1 MKRNNLARFLFLLL
15 ILGWAVTEMT
25 PLRDQSLIDEF
36 SKAEAKDEAFDKVI
50 ATAKASHEEDDSNEF
65 GDLYKAVE
73 ASGLALTDYFPKMK
87 FGEQTP
93 NNRLVLQS
101 LQKRVAGQI
110 QLGLDLKGGS
120 SFLVAMDTSK
130 LDTSDADQISEII
143 VEQLGVNE
151 DQVKPEAKFV
161 EDLGADSLAIGKLV
175 MALEEAFE
183 TEISDEDAEK
193 LLSVGDVNKF
203 IKDTQSSKVASGA
216 LAHAVEV
223 LRRRVD
229 SIGVAEPDIRPV
241 GDNKIM
247 IQLPGLSEAD
257 QARAKDLVTEAA
269 FLQFALV
276 HKDSRTLIDN
286 GITPPGYEKY
296 ALTTKDDAGNSF
308 TSDVLVELENKYGL
322 KGEYIT
328 SASPSRNP
336 LTQEPMILFGFNS
349 DGGAAMFQLSSKN
362 IGERMAIILDGKLI
376 SAPTLQSAIQSNGQ
390 ITGDFTQE
398 EAATIANA
406 LLNPLKA
413 PLKIEEEMSVEPSLG
428 ADSVKSGRNAALYG
442 VIAVAVF
449 MLIYYWF
456 SGLVANF
463 ALVLNL
469 IILMGV
475 MCYLDAA
482 LTLPGIAGIV
492 LTIGMA
498 IDANVLIFE
507 RIREELKAGKGTQ
520 GAVETGYSKAFGT
533 IIDANLTTLIVSVI
547 LMTMG
552 TGPVKGFGVTLT
564 VGICA
569 SMFTALVITRLVFD
583 TFKNFGTGQGLRLMD
598 QPRFNFMGLAKYA
611 FAISWVL
618 VAIGIGTGISR
629 GSDAM
634 GVDFKGG
641 DQITLEF
648 TAKKTTEDLRDALG
662 RDSQIQYQAASG
674 GKTERLQ
681 ITVGFG
687 KGEQAYTTLT
697 EQFADAEFKK
707 VSQLRT
713 GPRISGEILQG
724 ATKSLLI
731 ALFAILV
738 YVTFRYEFSFALGA
752 ILAICHDVLMTLG
765 LFFMWGG
772 ELSAPVMAAVLTII
786 GFSIND
792 TIVIFDRIRE
802 DLKLNVKGSFTE
814 IMNGAISKTLSR
826 TIITSGTTLL
836 AAGSLFLFGGG
847 AIHSFAFVLLA
858 GVVTGTFS
866 SIFIAGSL
874 VLWKN
879 KGKKPSLADETVIT
893 QHSISTSEA

>member
-15 ILGWAVTEMT
+15 ILGWAGTEMT
-25 PLRDQSLIDEF
+25 PLWDKPGKLIEEF
-36 SKAEAKDEAFDKVI
+36 SKAKDKDEAFNKVV
-50 ATAKASHEEDDSNEF
+50 ADAKASHEEDDSNEF
-65 GDLYKAVE
+65 GNLYDAVE
-73 ASGLALTDYFPKMK
+73 RSGLALTNYFPKMK
-87 FGEQTP
+87 FGSQAP
-93 NNRLVLQS
+93 DNRLVLQA

-120 SFLVAMDTSK
+120 SFLVAMDTNK
-130 LDTSDADQISEII
+130 LE
-143 VEQLGVNE
+143 N
-151 DQVKPEAKFV
+151 
-161 EDLGADSLAIGKLV
+161 
-175 MALEEAFE
+175 
-183 TEISDEDAEK
+183 
-193 LLSVGDVNKF
+193 
-203 IKDTQSSKVASGA
+203 ASGA
-216 LAHAVEV
+216 LAQAVEV

-257 QARAKDLVTEAA
+257 QAEAKKLVTEAA
-269 FLQFALV
+269 FLEFALV
-276 HKDSRTLIDN
+276 HKDSRTLIAN
-286 GITPPGYEKY
+286 GITPDGYRKY
-296 ALTTKDDAGNSF
+296 ALSTKDDKGNSF
-308 TSDVLVELENKYGL
+308 ISDVLVEIGNKYGL
-322 KGEYIT
+322 NGESIT
-328 SASPSRNP
+328 SASSSRNP

-349 DGGAAMFQLSSKN
+349 DGGAAMYQLSSKN

-376 SAPTLQSAIQSNGQ
+376 SAPTLQEPINSNGQ

-413 PLKIEEEMSVEPSLG
+413 PLTIMEEMSVEPSLG
-428 ADSVKSGRNAALYG
+428 ADSVASGFSAAMYG
-442 VIAVAVF
+442 VIAVAFF
-449 MLIYYWF
+449 MIIYYWF
-456 SGLVANF
+456 SGMVANF

-469 IILMGV
+469 FILMGV

-507 RIREELKAGKGTQ
+507 RIREELKAGKGVQ

-569 SMFTALVITRLVFD
+569 SMFTALVVTRLVFD
-583 TFKNFGTGQGLRLMD
+583 VFKNFGTGQGLRLME
-598 QPRFNFMGLAKYA
+598 QPRFNFMGSAKIA
-611 FAISWVL
+611 FGISWLL
-618 VAIGIGTGISR
+618 VIAGIAYGVSR

-648 TAKKTTEDLRDALG
+648 AAQKKINTDDLRNALG
-662 RDSQIQYQAASG
+662 QGSQVQYQAKSG

-681 ITVGFG
+681 VTVGFG
-687 KGEQAYTTLT
+687 KGDQAYKTLT
-697 EQFADAEFKK
+697 EKFADADFRK

-713 GPRISGEILQG
+713 GPSISGEILQG

-752 ILAICHDVLMTLG
+752 ILAIIHDVLMTLG
-765 LFFMWGG
+765 IFFLWGG

-814 IMNGAISKTLSR
+814 IMNGAINKTLSR

>member
-1 MKRNNLARFLFLLL
+1 MKRNNIARFLFLAL
-15 ILGWAVTEMT
+15 ILAWAGTEMW
-25 PLRDQSLIDEF
+25 PI
-36 SKAEAKDEAFDKVI
+36 KDEPGDLITQFGKATNRDAAFDQVFE
-50 ATAKASHEEDDSNEF
+50 AAKEAHDSSNKNSNEF
-65 GDLYKAVE
+65 GILHKAVE
-73 ASGLALTDYFPKMK
+73 EAGLVLTNYNWSPKLK
-87 FGEQTP
+87 FRGQVP
-93 NNRLVLQS
+93 NNRLVLQT
-101 LQKRVAGQI
+101 LQKQVAGKI

-120 SFLVAMDTSK
+120 SFLVAMDVT
-130 LDTSDADQISEII
+130 D
-143 VEQLGVNE
+143 
-151 DQVKPEAKFV
+151 
-161 EDLGADSLAIGKLV
+161 
-175 MALEEAFE
+175 LEEGSTGE
-183 TEISDEDAEK
+183 
-193 LLSVGDVNKF
+193 
-203 IKDTQSSKVASGA
+203 A
-216 LAHAVEV
+216 LAQAVEV

-229 SIGVAEPDIRPV
+229 TIGVAEPEIRTM
-241 GDNKIM
+241 GQDKIM
-247 IQLPGLSEAD
+247 VQLPGLSEAD
-257 QARAKDLVTEAA
+257 QAKAKKLVTDAA
-269 FLQFALV
+269 FLEFALV
-276 HKDSRTLIDN
+276 HNDSERLIAN
-286 GITPPGYEKY
+286 GIVPDGYKQY
-296 ALTTKDDAGNSF
+296 SHAPKDNDGQERPQQLLIQIDKDQPSKAWN
-308 TSDVLVELENKYGL
+308 EYGL
-322 KGEYIT
+322 KGEHIIN
-328 SASPSRNP
+328 ASPSRNP
-336 LTQEPMILFGFNS
+336 LTQAPMILFTFNS
-349 DGGAAMFQLSSKN
+349 EGAQAMGQLSGNNVGK
-362 IGERMAIILDGKLI
+362 RMAIILDGKLM
-376 SAPTLQSAIQSNGQ
+376 SAPVLQERITSNGQ
-390 ITGDFTQE
+390 ITGDFTVE

-428 ADSVKSGRNAALYG
+428 ADSVKSGFNAALYG
-442 VIAVAVF
+442 VIAVAIF

-463 ALVLNL
+463 ALILNL
-469 IILMGV
+469 FILIGV

-507 RIREELKAGKGTQ
+507 RIREELKSGKGTQ
-520 GAVETGYSKAFGT
+520 GAVETGYAKAFGT

-569 SMFTALVITRLVFD
+569 SMFTALVVTRLVFD
-583 TFKNFGTGQGLRLMD
+583 GFRNFGTGKGLRIMD
-598 QPRFNFMGLAKYA
+598 QPKFNFMSYAKYA
-611 FAISWVL
+611 FVTSWIL
-618 VAIGIGTGISR
+618 VAVGIGTGINR
-629 GSDAM
+629 GADAM

-641 DQITLEF
+641 DQIILEF
-648 TAKKTTEDLRDALG
+648 ANNKAPSTDELLNVLG
-662 RDSQIQYQAASG
+662 KGSQAQYQAASG
-674 GKTERLQ
+674 GKTDRLQ
-681 ITVGFG
+681 VTVGFG
-687 KGEQAYTTLT
+687 KGEQAYTALT
-697 EQFADAEFKK
+697 ENFTDSEFKR

-713 GPRISGEILQG
+713 GPSISNDILQS

-765 LFFMWGG
+765 IFFMWGG

-802 DLKLNVKGSFTE
+802 DLKLGLLGSFTE
-814 IMNGAISKTLSR
+814 IMNGAIGKTLSR

-847 AIHSFAFVLLA
+847 AINAFAFTLLA

-879 KGKKPSLADETVIT
+879 KGEKPKLADETVIT

>member
-1 MKRNNLARFLFLLL
+1 MWPLWDDPGKL
-15 ILGWAVTEMT
+15 IEQFGKATN
-25 PLRDQSLIDEF
+25 RD
-36 SKAEAKDEAFDKVI
+36 AELEKVYAAAMENFD
-50 ATAKASHEEDDSNEF
+50 SEEENGNEF
-65 GDLYKAVE
+65 GILQKAVE
-73 ASGLALTDYFPKMK
+73 DAGLVLTNYNFPKMT
-87 FGEQTP
+87 FRGQVP
-93 NNRLVLQS
+93 DNRLVLQK
-101 LQKRVAGQI
+101 LQKQVAGQI

-120 SFLVAMDTSK
+120 SFLVAMDTNK
-130 LDTSDADQISEII
+130 LDNAS
-143 VEQLGVNE
+143 
-151 DQVKPEAKFV
+151 
-161 EDLGADSLAIGKLV
+161 
-175 MALEEAFE
+175 
-183 TEISDEDAEK
+183 
-193 LLSVGDVNKF
+193 
-203 IKDTQSSKVASGA
+203 ASGA
-216 LAHAVEV
+216 LAQAVEV

-229 SIGVAEPDIRPV
+229 TIGVAEPDIRPL

-257 QARAKDLVTEAA
+257 QAKAKKLVTEAA
-269 FLQFALV
+269 FLEFALV
-276 HKDSRTLIDN
+276 HKDSARLLAND
-286 GITPPGYEKY
+286 ITPAGYRKY
-296 ALTTKDDAGNSF
+296 AHTTKDAQGNSF
-308 TSDVLVELENKYGL
+308 TDDLLVETENKYGL
-322 KGEYIT
+322 KGEHII
-328 SASPSRNP
+328 SAYPSRDP
-336 LTQEPMILFGFNS
+336 LTQSPMILFGFNS
-349 DGGAAMFQLSSKN
+349 AGGAAMAKLSGNN
-362 IGERMAIILDGKLI
+362 IRERMAIILDGKLM
-376 SAPTLQSAIQSNGQ
+376 SAPVLQERITSNGQ
-390 ITGDFTQE
+390 ITGDFTSE

-428 ADSVKSGRNAALYG
+428 ADSVKSGFNAALYG

-449 MLIYYWF
+449 MLLYYWF
-456 SGLVANF
+456 SGMVANF

-469 IILMGV
+469 FILIGV
-475 MCYLDAA
+475 MCYLNAA

-547 LMTMG
+547 LMSMG

-569 SMFTALVITRLVFD
+569 SMFTALVVTRLVFD
-583 TFKNFGTGQGLRLMD
+583 VFRNFGTGKGLRLLE
-598 QPRFNFMGLAKYA
+598 QPKFNFMSFAKYA
-611 FAISWVL
+611 FITSWIL

-641 DQITLEF
+641 DQITFEF
-648 TAKKTTEDLRDALG
+648 SEKKDVGQLRSALG
-662 RDSQIQYQAASG
+662 QAGIGGAMIQYQAG
-674 GKTERLQ
+674 GGSRERLQ
-681 ITVGFG
+681 VTVGFG
-687 KGEQAYTTLT
+687 SGEKAESALAKA
-697 EQFADAEFKK
+697 FAGDENFKK

-713 GPRISGEILQG
+713 GPSISNEILQG

-765 LFFMWGG
+765 IFFLWGG

-802 DLKLNVKGSFTE
+802 DLKLGLPGTFTE

-847 AIHSFAFVLLA
+847 AINAFAFALLA

-879 KGKKPSLADETVIT
+879 KGEKPKLADETVIT

>member
-1 MKRNNLARFLFLLL
+1 MKRNNLARFLLLLL
-15 ILGWAVTEMT
+15 ILGWAWTEMY
-25 PLRDQSLIDEF
+25 PLWNQPGKLIEQF
-36 SKAEAKDEAFDKVI
+36 GKATNKDADFDKVLQ
-50 ATAKASHEEDDSNEF
+50 AANANFDADDKNSNEF
-65 GDLYKAVE
+65 GTLYEAVE
-73 ASGLALTDYFPKMK
+73 ASGLVLTNYNFPKMT
-87 FGEQTP
+87 FRGQVP
-93 NNRLVLQS
+93 DNRLVLQK
-101 LQKRVAGQI
+101 LQKQVAGQI
-110 QLGLDLKGGS
+110 QLGLDLRGGS
-120 SFLVAMDTSK
+120 SFLVAIDTNK
-130 LDTSDADQISEII
+130 LENATA
-143 VEQLGVNE
+143 G
-151 DQVKPEAKFV
+151 
-161 EDLGADSLAIGKLV
+161 
-175 MALEEAFE
+175 
-183 TEISDEDAEK
+183 
-193 LLSVGDVNKF
+193 
-203 IKDTQSSKVASGA
+203 GA
-216 LAHAVEV
+216 LAQAVEV

-229 SIGVAEPDIRPV
+229 TIGVAEPDIRPL
-241 GDNKIM
+241 GANKIM

-257 QARAKDLVTEAA
+257 QAKAKKLVTEAA
-269 FLQFALV
+269 FLEFALV
-276 HKDSRTLIDN
+276 HQNSDRLIADE
-286 GITPPGYEKY
+286 ITPDGYKKY
-296 ALTTKDDAGNSF
+296 AYTSKDAQGDKF
-308 TSDVLVELENKYGL
+308 TRDVLVEIENEYGL
-322 KGEYIT
+322 KGEHIT
-328 SASPSRNP
+328 SAYPSRDP
-336 LTQEPMILFGFNS
+336 LTQSPMILFGFNS
-349 DGGAAMFQLSSKN
+349 EGASAMGRLTQQEN
-362 IGERMAIILDGKLI
+362 IGKQMAIILDGKLL
-376 SAPTLQSAIQSNGQ
+376 SAPVLQDRITSNGQ
-390 ITGDFTQE
+390 ITGDFTSE

-413 PLKIEEEMSVEPSLG
+413 PLTIEEEMSVEPSLG
-428 ADSVKSGRNAALYG
+428 EDSVNSGFNAALYG
-442 VIAVAVF
+442 VIAVALF
-449 MLIYYWF
+449 MLLYYWF

-469 IILMGV
+469 FILIGV

-569 SMFTALVITRLVFD
+569 SMFTALVVTRLIFD
-583 TFKNFGTGQGLRLMD
+583 LFRNFGTGQGLRLLE
-598 QPRFNFMGLAKYA
+598 QPKLNFMGVAKYA
-611 FAISWVL
+611 FVASWIL
-618 VAIGIGTGISR
+618 VAIGIGYGINK

-648 TAKKTTEDLRDALG
+648 TAKKTTGELRAAIG
-662 RDSQIQYQAASG
+662 QDSQIQYQAASG

-681 ITVGFG
+681 VTVGFG
-687 KGEQAYTTLT
+687 KGEQAYKTLT
-697 EQFADAEFKK
+697 EKFADAEFKK

-713 GPRISGEILQG
+713 GPSISNEILQS
-724 ATKSLLI
+724 ASKSLLI

-752 ILAICHDVLMTLG
+752 ILAIIHDVLMTLG
-765 LFFMWGG
+765 IFFIFEGQ
-772 ELSAPVMAAVLTII
+772 LSAPVMAAVLTII

-802 DLKLNVKGSFTE
+802 DLKLNLPGTFTE

-836 AAGSLFLFGGG
+836 ATGSLFLFGGG
-847 AIHSFAFVLLA
+847 AINAFAFVLLA

-879 KGKKPSLADETVIT
+879 KGEKPKLADETVIT

>member
-15 ILGWAVTEMT
+15 ILAWAGTEMT
-25 PLRDQSLIDEF
+25 PFRDLSLIDEF
-36 SKAEAKDEAFDKVI
+36 SKAKDRDEAFDKVV
-50 ATAKASHEEDDSNEF
+50 ADARKSHKEDNSNEF

-73 ASGLALTDYFPKMK
+73 ASGLALTNYFPKMK
-87 FGEQTP
+87 FGERTP

-130 LDTSDADQISEII
+130 LDT
-143 VEQLGVNE
+143 
-151 DQVKPEAKFV
+151 
-161 EDLGADSLAIGKLV
+161 
-175 MALEEAFE
+175 
-183 TEISDEDAEK
+183 
-193 LLSVGDVNKF
+193 NKV
-203 IKDTQSSKVASGA
+203 DYASGA
-216 LAHAVEV
+216 LAQAVEV

-257 QARAKDLVTEAA
+257 QAEAKRLVTEAA
-269 FLQFALV
+269 FLEFALV

-286 GITPPGYEKY
+286 GITPPGYKKY

-376 SAPTLQSAIQSNGQ
+376 SAPTLQSAINSNGQ

-428 ADSVKSGRNAALYG
+428 ADSVKSGFNAALYG

-507 RIREELKAGKGTQ
+507 RIREELKAGKGPQ

-569 SMFTALVITRLVFD
+569 SMFTALVVTRLVFD
-583 TFKNFGTGQGLRLMD
+583 VFKNYGTGHGFRLLD
-598 QPRFNFMGLAKYA
+598 EPKFNFMGLAKYA
-611 FAISWVL
+611 FVISWIL
-618 VAIGIGTGISR
+618 VAVGIGTGISR
-629 GSDAM
+629 GEDAL

-648 TAKKTTEDLRDALG
+648 TSDAKTGDGPETEELRAAIG
-662 RDSQIQYQAASG
+662 QDSQIQYQAASG
-674 GKTERLQ
+674 GKTKRLQ
-681 ITVGFG
+681 VTVGLW
-687 KGEQAYTTLT
+687 Q
-697 EQFADAEFKK
+697 
-707 VSQLRT
+707 
-713 GPRISGEILQG
+713 
-724 ATKSLLI
+724 
-731 ALFAILV
+731 
-738 YVTFRYEFSFALGA
+738 
-752 ILAICHDVLMTLG
+752 
-765 LFFMWGG
+765 
-772 ELSAPVMAAVLTII
+772 
-786 GFSIND
+786 
-792 TIVIFDRIRE
+792 
-802 DLKLNVKGSFTE
+802 
-814 IMNGAISKTLSR
+814 
-826 TIITSGTTLL
+826 
-836 AAGSLFLFGGG
+836 GG
-847 AIHSFAFVLLA
+847 A
-858 GVVTGTFS
+858 
-866 SIFIAGSL
+866 SL
-874 VLWKN
+874 HDTHREV
-879 KGKKPSLADETVIT
+879 P
-893 QHSISTSEA
+893 

>member
-1 MKRNNLARFLFLLL
+1 MKRNNLTRFLFLLL
-15 ILGWAVTEMT
+15 ILIWAGTEMN
-25 PLRDQSLIDEF
+25 PLWDESGKLIEEF
-36 SKAEAKDEAFDKVI
+36 SKAENKDEAFDKVI
-50 ATAKASHEEDDSNEF
+50 ADAKASLKKNDNNEF
-65 GDLYKAVE
+65 GDLYDAVE
-73 ASGLALTDYFPKMK
+73 ASGLALTNYFPKMN
-87 FGEQTP
+87 FRGQAP
-93 NNRLVLQS
+93 DNRLVLQK

-130 LDTSDADQISEII
+130 LDT
-143 VEQLGVNE
+143 
-151 DQVKPEAKFV
+151 
-161 EDLGADSLAIGKLV
+161 
-175 MALEEAFE
+175 
-183 TEISDEDAEK
+183 
-193 LLSVGDVNKF
+193 NKV
-203 IKDTQSSKVASGA
+203 DYASGA

-257 QARAKDLVTEAA
+257 QTDAKKLVTEAA
-269 FLQFALV
+269 FLEFALV
-276 HKDSRTLIDN
+276 HKDSRTLIAND
-286 GITPPGYEKY
+286 IIPAGYKKY
-296 ALTTKDDAGNSF
+296 TQTLKNLEGNQY
-308 TSDVLVELENKYGL
+308 TEELLIEIENKYGL
-322 KGEYIT
+322 KGEHIN

-336 LTQEPMILFGFNS
+336 LTQDPMILFGFNTE
-349 DGGAAMFQLSSKN
+349 GATAMGRLTQPDN
-362 IGERMAIILDGKLI
+362 IGRQMAIILDGKLL
-376 SAPTLQSAIQSNGQ
+376 SAPTLQGPITSNGQ
-390 ITGDFTQE
+390 ITGNFTSD

-413 PLKIEEEMSVEPSLG
+413 PLIIEEEMSVEPSLG
-428 ADSVKSGRNAALYG
+428 ADSVKSGFYAALYG

-456 SGLVANF
+456 SGMVANF

-469 IILMGV
+469 FILMGV

-507 RIREELKAGKGTQ
+507 RIREELKAGKGVQ

-547 LMTMG
+547 LMVMG

-569 SMFTALVITRLVFD
+569 SMFTALVVTRLVFD
-583 TFKNFGTGQGLRLMD
+583 VFKNFGTGQGLRLME
-598 QPRFNFMGLAKYA
+598 QPKFNFMSYAKYA
-611 FAISWVL
+611 FGISWLL
-618 VAIGIGTGISR
+618 VAIGIGYGISR
-629 GSDAM
+629 GDDAM

-648 TAKKTTEDLRDALG
+648 AAEQKISTDKLRTALG
-662 RDSQIQYQAASG
+662 QGSQIQYQAKSG
-674 GKTERLQ
+674 GETERLQ
-681 ITVGFG
+681 VTVGFG
-687 KGEQAYTTLT
+687 NGEQAFTTIT
-697 EQFADAEFKK
+697 EEFGDAEFKK

-713 GPRISGEILQG
+713 GPSISGEILQG

-731 ALFAILV
+731 AIFAILV

-765 LFFMWGG
+765 IFFMWGG

-802 DLKLNVKGSFTE
+802 DLKLNLKGTFTE

-847 AIHSFAFVLLA
+847 AIHSFAFVLLV

-879 KGKKPSLADETVIT
+879 KGEKPSLADETVIT

>member
-1 MKRNNLARFLFLLL
+1 MKRNNLARFLLLLL
-15 ILGWAVTEMT
+15 ILGWAWTEMY
-25 PLRDQSLIDEF
+25 PLWNQPGKLIEQF
-36 SKAEAKDEAFDKVI
+36 GKASNKDADFDKVLQ
-50 ATAKASHEEDDSNEF
+50 AANANFDADDKNSNEF
-65 GDLYKAVE
+65 GTLYEAVE
-73 ASGLALTDYFPKMK
+73 ASGLVLTNYNFPKMT
-87 FGEQTP
+87 FRGQVP
-93 NNRLVLQS
+93 DNRLVLQK
-101 LQKRVAGQI
+101 LQKQVAGQI
-110 QLGLDLKGGS
+110 QLGLDLRGGS
-120 SFLVAMDTSK
+120 SFLVAIDTNK
-130 LDTSDADQISEII
+130 LENAAA
-143 VEQLGVNE
+143 G
-151 DQVKPEAKFV
+151 
-161 EDLGADSLAIGKLV
+161 
-175 MALEEAFE
+175 
-183 TEISDEDAEK
+183 
-193 LLSVGDVNKF
+193 
-203 IKDTQSSKVASGA
+203 GA
-216 LAHAVEV
+216 LAQAVEV

-229 SIGVAEPDIRPV
+229 TIGVAEPDIRPL
-241 GDNKIM
+241 GANKIM

-257 QARAKDLVTEAA
+257 QAKAKKLVTEAA
-269 FLQFALV
+269 FLEFALV
-276 HKDSRTLIDN
+276 HQNSDRLIADE
-286 GITPPGYEKY
+286 ITPDGYKKY
-296 ALTTKDDAGNSF
+296 AYTSKDAQGDKF
-308 TSDVLVELENKYGL
+308 TRDVLVEIENKYGL
-322 KGEYIT
+322 KGEHIT
-328 SASPSRNP
+328 SAYPSRDP
-336 LTQEPMILFGFNS
+336 LTQSPMILFCFNS
-349 DGGAAMFQLSSKN
+349 EGASAMGRLTQQEN
-362 IGERMAIILDGKLI
+362 IGKQMAIILDGKLL
-376 SAPTLQSAIQSNGQ
+376 SAPVLQDRITSNGQ
-390 ITGDFTQE
+390 ITGDFTSE

-413 PLKIEEEMSVEPSLG
+413 PLTIEEEMSVEPSLG
-428 ADSVKSGRNAALYG
+428 EDSVNSGFNAALYG
-442 VIAVAVF
+442 VIAVALF
-449 MLIYYWF
+449 MLLYYWF

-469 IILMGV
+469 FILIGV

-533 IIDANLTTLIVSVI
+533 IIDAHLTTLIVSVS

-552 TGPVKGFGVTLT
+552 PGPVKGFGVTLT

-569 SMFTALVITRLVFD
+569 SMFTALVVTRLIFD
-583 TFKNFGTGQGLRLMD
+583 LFRNFGTGQGLRLLE
-598 QPRFNFMGLAKYA
+598 QPKLNFMGVAKYA
-611 FAISWVL
+611 FVASWIL
-618 VAIGIGTGISR
+618 VAIGIGYGINK

-648 TAKKTTEDLRDALG
+648 TAKKTTGELRAAIG
-662 RDSQIQYQAASG
+662 QDSQIQYQAASG

-681 ITVGFG
+681 VTVGFG
-687 KGEQAYTTLT
+687 KGEQAYKTLT
-697 EQFADAEFKK
+697 EKFADAEFKK

-713 GPRISGEILQG
+713 GPSISNEILQS
-724 ATKSLLI
+724 ASKSLLI

-752 ILAICHDVLMTLG
+752 ILAIIHDVLMTLG
-765 LFFMWGG
+765 IFFIFEGQ
-772 ELSAPVMAAVLTII
+772 LSAPVMAAVLTII

-802 DLKLNVKGSFTE
+802 DLKLNLPGTFTE

-836 AAGSLFLFGGG
+836 ATGSLFLFGGG
-847 AIHSFAFVLLA
+847 AINAFAFTLLA
-858 GVVTGTFS
+858 GVITGTFS

-879 KGKKPSLADETVIT
+879 KGEKPKLADETVIT

>member
-1 MKRNNLARFLFLLL
+1 VKRNNLARFLLLLL
-15 ILGWAVTEMT
+15 ILGWAWTEMY
-25 PLRDQSLIDEF
+25 PLWNQPGKLIEQF
-36 SKAEAKDEAFDKVI
+36 GKATNKDADFDKVLQ
-50 ATAKASHEEDDSNEF
+50 AANANFDADDKNSNEF
-65 GDLYKAVE
+65 GTLYEAVE
-73 ASGLALTDYFPKMK
+73 ASGLVLTNYNFPKMT
-87 FGEQTP
+87 FRGQVP
-93 NNRLVLQS
+93 DNRLVLQK
-101 LQKRVAGQI
+101 LQKQVAGQI
-110 QLGLDLKGGS
+110 QLGLDLRGGS
-120 SFLVAMDTSK
+120 SFLVAIDTNK
-130 LDTSDADQISEII
+130 LENAAA
-143 VEQLGVNE
+143 G
-151 DQVKPEAKFV
+151 
-161 EDLGADSLAIGKLV
+161 
-175 MALEEAFE
+175 
-183 TEISDEDAEK
+183 
-193 LLSVGDVNKF
+193 
-203 IKDTQSSKVASGA
+203 GA
-216 LAHAVEV
+216 LAQAVEV

-229 SIGVAEPDIRPV
+229 TIGVAEPDIRPL
-241 GDNKIM
+241 GANKIM

-257 QARAKDLVTEAA
+257 QAKAKKLVTEAA
-269 FLQFALV
+269 FLEFALV
-276 HKDSRTLIDN
+276 HQNSDRLIADE
-286 GITPPGYEKY
+286 ITPDGYKKY
-296 ALTTKDDAGNSF
+296 AYTSKDAQGDKF
-308 TSDVLVELENKYGL
+308 TRDVLVEIENEYGL
-322 KGEYIT
+322 KGEHIT
-328 SASPSRNP
+328 SAYPSRDP
-336 LTQEPMILFGFNS
+336 LTQSPMILFGFNS
-349 DGGAAMFQLSSKN
+349 EGASAMGRLTQQEN
-362 IGERMAIILDGKLI
+362 IGKQMAIILDGKLL
-376 SAPTLQSAIQSNGQ
+376 SAPVLQDRITSNGQ
-390 ITGDFTQE
+390 ITGDFTSE

-413 PLKIEEEMSVEPSLG
+413 PLTIEEEMSVEPSLG
-428 ADSVKSGRNAALYG
+428 EDSVNSGFNAALYG
-442 VIAVAVF
+442 VIAVALF
-449 MLIYYWF
+449 MLLYYWF

-469 IILMGV
+469 FILIGV

-569 SMFTALVITRLVFD
+569 SMFTALVVTRLIFD
-583 TFKNFGTGQGLRLMD
+583 LFRNFGTGQGLRLLE
-598 QPRFNFMGLAKYA
+598 QPKLNFMGVAKYA
-611 FAISWVL
+611 FVASWIL
-618 VAIGIGTGISR
+618 VAIGIGYGINK

-648 TAKKTTEDLRDALG
+648 TAKKTTGELRAAIG
-662 RDSQIQYQAASG
+662 QDSQIQYQAASG

-681 ITVGFG
+681 VTVGFG
-687 KGEQAYTTLT
+687 KGEQAYKTLT
-697 EQFADAEFKK
+697 EKFADAEFKK

-713 GPRISGEILQG
+713 GPSISNEILQS
-724 ATKSLLI
+724 ASKSLLI

-752 ILAICHDVLMTLG
+752 ILAIIHDVLMTLG
-765 LFFMWGG
+765 IFFIFEGQ
-772 ELSAPVMAAVLTII
+772 LSAPVMAAVLTII

-802 DLKLNVKGSFTE
+802 DLKLNLPGTFTE

-836 AAGSLFLFGGG
+836 ATGSLFLFGGG
-847 AIHSFAFVLLA
+847 AINAFAFVLLA

-879 KGKKPSLADETVIT
+879 KGEKPKLADETVIT

>member
-1 MKRNNLARFLFLLL
+1 MKRNNSVRFLLL
-15 ILGWAVTEMT
+15 LFILAWAGFEMW
-25 PLRDQSLIDEF
+25 PPQDEPGKLIEQF
-36 SKAEAKDEAFDKVI
+36 GKATNKDADFDKVFQ
-50 ATAKASHEEDDSNEF
+50 AAYANFDPNDKNSNEF
-65 GDLYKAVE
+65 GTLYEAVE
-73 ASGLALTDYFPKMK
+73 ASGLVLTNYNFPKMT
-87 FGEQTP
+87 FRGQVP
-93 NNRLVLQS
+93 DNRLVLQK
-101 LQKRVAGQI
+101 LQKQVAGQI

-120 SFLVAMDTSK
+120 SFLVAMDTNK
-130 LDTSDADQISEII
+130 LENTAA
-143 VEQLGVNE
+143 G
-151 DQVKPEAKFV
+151 
-161 EDLGADSLAIGKLV
+161 
-175 MALEEAFE
+175 
-183 TEISDEDAEK
+183 
-193 LLSVGDVNKF
+193 
-203 IKDTQSSKVASGA
+203 GA
-216 LAHAVEV
+216 LAQAVEV

-229 SIGVAEPDIRPV
+229 TIGVAEPDIRPL
-241 GDNKIM
+241 GANKIM

-257 QARAKDLVTEAA
+257 QAKAKKLVTEAA
-269 FLQFALV
+269 FLEFALV
-276 HKDSRTLIDN
+276 HENSDRFIADEL
-286 GITPPGYEKY
+286 TPDGYKKY
-296 ALTTKDDAGNSF
+296 AYTSKDAQGDKF
-308 TSDVLVELENKYGL
+308 TRDVLVEIENKYGL
-322 KGEYIT
+322 KGEHIT
-328 SASPSRNP
+328 SAYPSRDP
-336 LTQEPMILFGFNS
+336 LTQSPMILFGFNS
-349 DGGAAMFQLSSKN
+349 EGASAMGNLTRQEN
-362 IGERMAIILDGKLI
+362 IGKQMAIILDGKLL
-376 SAPTLQSAIQSNGQ
+376 SAPVLQGRITSNGQ
-390 ITGDFTQE
+390 ITGDFTSE

-413 PLKIEEEMSVEPSLG
+413 PLTIEEEMSVEPSLG
-428 ADSVKSGRNAALYG
+428 EDSVNSGFNAALYG
-442 VIAVAVF
+442 VIAVALF
-449 MLIYYWF
+449 MLLYYWF

-469 IILMGV
+469 FILIGV

-547 LMTMG
+547 LMSMG

-569 SMFTALVITRLVFD
+569 SMFTALVVTRLVFD
-583 TFKNFGTGQGLRLMD
+583 LFRNFGTGQGLRLME
-598 QPRFNFMGLAKYA
+598 QPKFNFMGLAKYA
-611 FAISWVL
+611 FVISWIL
-618 VAIGIGTGISR
+618 VAVGIGTGISR

-648 TAKKTTEDLRDALG
+648 TAKKTTEELREAIG
-662 RDSQIQYQAASG
+662 QDSQIQYQAASG

-681 ITVGFG
+681 VTVGFG

-713 GPRISGEILQG
+713 GPSISNEILQS
-724 ATKSLLI
+724 ASKALLI

-765 LFFMWGG
+765 IFFLWGG

-802 DLKLNVKGSFTE
+802 DLKLGLPGTFTE

-826 TIITSGTTLL
+826 TVITSGTTLL
-836 AAGSLFLFGGG
+836 ATGSLFLFGGG

-879 KGKKPSLADETVIT
+879 KGEKPKLADETVIT

>member
-1 MKRNNLARFLFLLL
+1 MKRNNLARFLLLLL
-15 ILGWAVTEMT
+15 ILGWAWTEMY
-25 PLRDQSLIDEF
+25 PLWNRPGKLIEQF
-36 SKAEAKDEAFDKVI
+36 GKATNKDADFDKVLQ
-50 ATAKASHEEDDSNEF
+50 AANANFDADDKNSNEF
-65 GDLYKAVE
+65 GTLYEAVE
-73 ASGLALTDYFPKMK
+73 ASGLVLTNYNFPKMT
-87 FGEQTP
+87 FRGQVP
-93 NNRLVLQS
+93 DNRLVLQK
-101 LQKRVAGQI
+101 LQKQVAGQI
-110 QLGLDLKGGS
+110 QLGLDLRGGS
-120 SFLVAMDTSK
+120 SFLVAIDTNK
-130 LDTSDADQISEII
+130 LENAA
-143 VEQLGVNE
+143 G
-151 DQVKPEAKFV
+151 
-161 EDLGADSLAIGKLV
+161 G
-175 MALEEAFE
+175 
-183 TEISDEDAEK
+183 
-193 LLSVGDVNKF
+193 
-203 IKDTQSSKVASGA
+203 GA
-216 LAHAVEV
+216 LAQAVEV

-229 SIGVAEPDIRPV
+229 TIGVAEPDIRPL
-241 GDNKIM
+241 GANKIM

-257 QARAKDLVTEAA
+257 QAKAKKLVTEAA
-269 FLQFALV
+269 FLEFALV
-276 HKDSRTLIDN
+276 HQNSDRLIADE
-286 GITPPGYEKY
+286 ITPDGYKKY
-296 ALTTKDDAGNSF
+296 AYTSKDAQGDKF
-308 TSDVLVELENKYGL
+308 TRDVLVEIENEYGL
-322 KGEYIT
+322 KGEHIT
-328 SASPSRNP
+328 SAYPSRDP
-336 LTQEPMILFGFNS
+336 LTQSPMILFGFNS
-349 DGGAAMFQLSSKN
+349 EGASAMGRLTQQEN
-362 IGERMAIILDGKLI
+362 IGKQMAIILDGKLL
-376 SAPTLQSAIQSNGQ
+376 SAPVLQDRITSNGQ
-390 ITGDFTQE
+390 ITGDFTSE

-413 PLKIEEEMSVEPSLG
+413 PLTIEEEMSVEPSLG
-428 ADSVKSGRNAALYG
+428 EDSVNSGFNAALYG
-442 VIAVAVF
+442 VIAVALF
-449 MLIYYWF
+449 MLLYYWF

-469 IILMGV
+469 FILIGV

-569 SMFTALVITRLVFD
+569 SMFTALVVTRLIFD
-583 TFKNFGTGQGLRLMD
+583 LFRNFGTGQGLRLLE
-598 QPRFNFMGLAKYA
+598 QPKLNFMGVAKYA
-611 FAISWVL
+611 FVASWIL
-618 VAIGIGTGISR
+618 VAIGIGYGINK

-648 TAKKTTEDLRDALG
+648 TAKKTTGELRAAIG
-662 RDSQIQYQAASG
+662 QDSQIQYQAASG

-681 ITVGFG
+681 VTVGFG
-687 KGEQAYTTLT
+687 KGEQAYKMLT
-697 EQFADAEFKK
+697 EKFADAEFKK

-713 GPRISGEILQG
+713 GPSISNEILQS
-724 ATKSLLI
+724 ASKSLLI

-752 ILAICHDVLMTLG
+752 ILAIIHDVLMTLG
-765 LFFMWGG
+765 IFFIFEGQ
-772 ELSAPVMAAVLTII
+772 LSAPVMAAVLTII

-802 DLKLNVKGSFTE
+802 DLKLNLPGTFTE
-814 IMNGAISKTLSR
+814 IMNSAISKTLSR

-836 AAGSLFLFGGG
+836 ATGSLFLFGGG
-847 AIHSFAFVLLA
+847 AINAFAFVLLA

-879 KGKKPSLADETVIT
+879 KGEKPKLADETVIT

>member
-1 MKRNNLARFLFLLL
+1 M
-15 ILGWAVTEMT
+15 
-25 PLRDQSLIDEF
+25 
-36 SKAEAKDEAFDKVI
+36 
-50 ATAKASHEEDDSNEF
+50 
-65 GDLYKAVE
+65 
-73 ASGLALTDYFPKMK
+73 
-87 FGEQTP
+87 
-93 NNRLVLQS
+93 
-101 LQKRVAGQI
+101 
-110 QLGLDLKGGS
+110 
-120 SFLVAMDTSK
+120 
-130 LDTSDADQISEII
+130 
-143 VEQLGVNE
+143 
-151 DQVKPEAKFV
+151 
-161 EDLGADSLAIGKLV
+161 
-175 MALEEAFE
+175 
-183 TEISDEDAEK
+183 
-193 LLSVGDVNKF
+193 
-203 IKDTQSSKVASGA
+203 
-216 LAHAVEV
+216 EV

-257 QARAKDLVTEAA
+257 KADAKRLVTEAA

-276 HKDSRTLIDN
+276 HKDSRTLVDN
-286 GITPPGYEKY
+286 DITPPGYTKY
-296 ALTTKDDAGNSF
+296 ALTTKDGAGNSF
-308 TSDVLVELENKYGL
+308 TSEVLVELDNKYGL

-349 DGGAAMFQLSSKN
+349 DGGAAMFQLSSEN
-362 IGERMAIILDGKLI
+362 IGERMAIILDKKLI
-376 SAPTLQSAIQSNGQ
+376 SAPTLQSAISSNGQ

-413 PLKIEEEMSVEPSLG
+413 PLTIEEEMSVEPSLG
-428 ADSVKSGRNAALYG
+428 ADSVESGFRAALYG

-469 IILMGV
+469 TILMGV

-507 RIREELKAGKGTQ
+507 RIREELKAGKGVQ

-569 SMFTALVITRLVFD
+569 SMFTALVVTRLVFD
-583 TFKNFGTGQGLRLMD
+583 VFKNYGTGQGLRLME
-598 QPRFNFMGLAKYA
+598 QPKFNFMSYAKYA
-611 FAISWVL
+611 FGISWFL
-618 VAIGIGTGISR
+618 VIVGIAYGVSLGEK
-629 GSDAM
+629 AV
-634 GVDFKGG
+634 GVDFRGG
-641 DQITLEF
+641 DQVTFEF
-648 TAKKTTEDLRDALG
+648 TEKKKVDPLRDALDQAG
-662 RDSQIQYQAASG
+662 IKGAKIQYQSG
-674 GKTERLQ
+674 GDSKERLQ
-681 ITVGFG
+681 VTVRDGDGDDAIGVLAKEF
-687 KGEQAYTTLT
+687 TTD
-697 EQFADAEFKK
+697 EGFKK
-707 VSQLRT
+707 VSQLHT
-713 GPRISGEILQG
+713 GESISGEILQG

-772 ELSAPVMAAVLTII
+772 ELNAPVMAAVLTII

-802 DLKLNVKGSFTE
+802 DLKLNVKGSFTD

-836 AAGSLFLFGGG
+836 AAGSLFLFGGS

>member
-15 ILGWAVTEMT
+15 IMAWAGTEMT
-25 PLRDQSLIDEF
+25 PLFDTPGKLIEEF
-36 SKAEAKDEAFDKVI
+36 NTSKEKDEAFDKLY
-50 ATAKASHEEDDSNEF
+50 ATAKASHEEDNSNEF
-65 GDLYKAVE
+65 GDLYDAVE
-73 ASGLALTDYFPKMK
+73 ASGLALTNYFPNMK
-87 FGEQTP
+87 FGEQAP
-93 NNRLVLQS
+93 DNRLVLQA

-110 QLGLDLKGGS
+110 RLGLDLKGGS
-120 SFLVAMDTSK
+120 SFLVAMDT
-130 LDTSDADQISEII
+130 
-143 VEQLGVNE
+143 
-151 DQVKPEAKFV
+151 
-161 EDLGADSLAIGKLV
+161 
-175 MALEEAFE
+175 
-183 TEISDEDAEK
+183 
-193 LLSVGDVNKF
+193 NKV
-203 IKDTQSSKVASGA
+203 DDASGA
-216 LAHAVEV
+216 LAQAVEV

-241 GDNKIM
+241 GDNMIM

-257 QARAKDLVTEAA
+257 QAEAKKLVTEAA
-269 FLQFALV
+269 FLEFALV
-276 HKDSRTLIDN
+276 HKDSSTLIANDV
-286 GITPPGYEKY
+286 TPDGYRKY
-296 ALTTKDDAGNSF
+296 ALTSKDEAGNSS
-308 TSDVLVELENKYGL
+308 TSDVLVEIVDGRPGNKYGL

-328 SASPSRNP
+328 SASSSRNP
-336 LTQEPMILFGFNS
+336 LTQEPMILFGFDS
-349 DGGAAMFQLSSKN
+349 DGGAAMSQLSGN
-362 IGERMAIILDGKLI
+362 NTQRRMAIILDDKLL
-376 SAPTLQSAIQSNGQ
+376 SAPTLQERITNNGQ

-398 EAATIANA
+398 EATIIANA

-413 PLKIEEEMSVEPSLG
+413 PLTIEEEMSVEPNLG
-428 ADSVKSGRNAALYG
+428 ADSVNSGFKAALWG

-469 IILMGV
+469 FILMGV

-507 RIREELKAGKGTQ
+507 RIREELKAGKGVQ

-569 SMFTALVITRLVFD
+569 SMFTALVVTRLVFD
-583 TFKNFGTGQGLRLMD
+583 VFKNYGTGQGLRLME
-598 QPRFNFMGLAKYA
+598 QPKFNFMSYAKYA
-611 FAISWVL
+611 FGISWLL
-618 VAIGIGTGISR
+618 VAIGIGFGISR
-629 GSDAM
+629 GDDAM

-648 TAKKTTEDLRDALG
+648 AAEKKISTDQLRTALG
-662 RDSQIQYQAASG
+662 QGSQVQYQAKSG

-681 ITVGFG
+681 VTVDFG
-687 KGEQAYTTLT
+687 EGEQAYRTLT
-697 EQFADAEFKK
+697 EKFPVAEFKK

-713 GPRISGEILQG
+713 GPSISGEILQG

-765 LFFMWGG
+765 LFFLWGG

>member
-1 MKRNNLARFLFLLL
+1 VKRNNLARFLFLAL
-15 ILGWAVTEMT
+15 ILAWAGTEMW
-25 PLRDQSLIDEF
+25 PLRDEPGDLI
-36 SKAEAKDEAFDKVI
+36 KQFDK
-50 ATAKASHEEDDSNEF
+50 ATNKDAAFNQVYEAAKAAHDPTDENSNEF
-65 GDLYKAVE
+65 GILHKAVE
-73 ASGLALTDYFPKMK
+73 DAGLVLTNYNWSPKMT
-87 FGEQTP
+87 FRDQVP
-93 NNRLVLQS
+93 NNRLVLQK
-101 LQKRVAGQI
+101 LQKQVAGQI

-120 SFLVAMDTSK
+120 SFLVAMDTNK
-130 LDTSDADQISEII
+130 LE
-143 VEQLGVNE
+143 N
-151 DQVKPEAKFV
+151 
-161 EDLGADSLAIGKLV
+161 
-175 MALEEAFE
+175 
-183 TEISDEDAEK
+183 
-193 LLSVGDVNKF
+193 
-203 IKDTQSSKVASGA
+203 SSASGA
-216 LAHAVEV
+216 LAQAVEV

-229 SIGVAEPDIRPV
+229 TIGVAEPDIRPL
-241 GDNKIM
+241 GANKIM

-257 QARAKDLVTEAA
+257 QAKAKKLVTEAA
-269 FLQFALV
+269 FLEFALV
-276 HKDSRTLIDN
+276 HENSDRLIADEL
-286 GITPPGYEKY
+286 TPDGYKKY
-296 ALTTKDDAGNSF
+296 AYTSKDAQGD
-308 TSDVLVELENKYGL
+308 TYTRDVLVEIENKYGL
-322 KGEYIT
+322 KGEHIT
-328 SASPSRNP
+328 SAYPSRDP
-336 LTQEPMILFGFNS
+336 LTQSPMILFGFNS
-349 DGGAAMFQLSSKN
+349 EGASAMGRLTQQEN
-362 IGERMAIILDGKLI
+362 IGKQMAIILDGKLL
-376 SAPTLQSAIQSNGQ
+376 SAPVLQGRITSNGQ
-390 ITGDFTQE
+390 ITGDFTSE

-413 PLKIEEEMSVEPSLG
+413 PLTVEEEMSVEPSLG
-428 ADSVKSGRNAALYG
+428 ADSVKSGFNAALYG
-442 VIAVAVF
+442 VIAVALF
-449 MLIYYWF
+449 MLLYYWF

-469 IILMGV
+469 FILIGV

-520 GAVETGYSKAFGT
+520 GAVETGYGKAFGT

-547 LMTMG
+547 LMSMG

-569 SMFTALVITRLVFD
+569 SMFTALVVTRLVFD
-583 TFKNFGTGQGLRLMD
+583 LFRNFGTGQGLRLME
-598 QPRFNFMGLAKYA
+598 QPKFNFMSFAKYA
-611 FAISWVL
+611 FVISWIL
-618 VAIGIGTGISR
+618 VAIGIGKGISR
-629 GSDAM
+629 GEDAM

-648 TAKKTTEDLRDALG
+648 TSKVEDTDKLRAAIG

-713 GPRISGEILQG
+713 GPSISNEILQS

-765 LFFMWGG
+765 IFFLWGG

-802 DLKLNVKGSFTE
+802 DLKLGLPGTFTE
-814 IMNGAISKTLSR
+814 IMNGAVSKTLSR

-879 KGKKPSLADETVIT
+879 KGEKPKLADETVIT

>member
-1 MKRNNLARFLFLLL
+1 VKRNNLARFLFLLL
-15 ILGWAVTEMT
+15 ILAWAGTEMT
-25 PLRDQSLIDEF
+25 PFRDLSLIDEF
-36 SKAEAKDEAFDKVI
+36 SKAKDRDEKFDKIV
-50 ATAKASHEEDDSNEF
+50 ADARKSHKEDNSNEF
-65 GDLYKAVE
+65 GLLYKAVE
-73 ASGLALTDYFPKMK
+73 ASGLALTNYFPKMK
-87 FGEQTP
+87 FGEQAP
-93 NNRLVLQS
+93 NNRLVLQT

-120 SFLVAMDTSK
+120 SFLVAMDT
-130 LDTSDADQISEII
+130 
-143 VEQLGVNE
+143 
-151 DQVKPEAKFV
+151 
-161 EDLGADSLAIGKLV
+161 
-175 MALEEAFE
+175 
-183 TEISDEDAEK
+183 
-193 LLSVGDVNKF
+193 NKV
-203 IKDTQSSKVASGA
+203 DDASGA
-216 LAHAVEV
+216 LAQAVEV

-257 QARAKDLVTEAA
+257 KADAKRLVTEAA

-276 HKDSRTLIDN
+276 HKDSRTLVDN
-286 GITPPGYEKY
+286 DITPPGYTKY
-296 ALTTKDDAGNSF
+296 ALTTKDGAGNSF
-308 TSDVLVELENKYGL
+308 TSEVLVELDNKYGL

-349 DGGAAMFQLSSKN
+349 DGGAAMFQLSSEN
-362 IGERMAIILDGKLI
+362 IGERMAIILDKKLI
-376 SAPTLQSAIQSNGQ
+376 SAPTLQSAISSNGQ

-413 PLKIEEEMSVEPSLG
+413 PLTIEEEMSVEPSLG
-428 ADSVKSGRNAALYG
+428 ADSVESGFRAALYG

-469 IILMGV
+469 TILMGV

-507 RIREELKAGKGTQ
+507 RIREELKAGKGVQ

-569 SMFTALVITRLVFD
+569 SMFTALVVTRLVFD
-583 TFKNFGTGQGLRLMD
+583 VFKNYGTGQGLRLME
-598 QPRFNFMGLAKYA
+598 QPKFNFMIYAKYA
-611 FAISWVL
+611 FGISWFL
-618 VAIGIGTGISR
+618 VIVGIAYGVSLGEK
-629 GSDAM
+629 AV
-634 GVDFKGG
+634 GVDFRGG
-641 DQITLEF
+641 DQVTFEF
-648 TAKKTTEDLRDALG
+648 TEKKKVDPLRVALDQAGIKGAK
-662 RDSQIQYQAASG
+662 IQYQSG
-674 GKTERLQ
+674 GDSKERLQ
-681 ITVGFG
+681 VTVRDGDGDDAIGVLAKEF
-687 KGEQAYTTLT
+687 TTD
-697 EQFADAEFKK
+697 EGFKK
-707 VSQLRT
+707 VSQLHT
-713 GPRISGEILQG
+713 GESISGEILQG

>member
-15 ILGWAVTEMT
+15 ILAWAGTEMT
-25 PLRDQSLIDEF
+25 PLWDKPGKLIEEF
-36 SKAEAKDEAFDKVI
+36 SKTKDRDEAFDKVV
-50 ATAKASHEEDDSNEF
+50 AAAKASHEEDSNNEF
-65 GDLYKAVE
+65 GDLYDAVE
-73 ASGLALTDYFPKMK
+73 ASGLALTNYFPKMK
-87 FGEQTP
+87 FGEQVP
-93 NNRLVLQS
+93 NNRLVLQA

-130 LDTSDADQISEII
+130 LDT
-143 VEQLGVNE
+143 
-151 DQVKPEAKFV
+151 
-161 EDLGADSLAIGKLV
+161 
-175 MALEEAFE
+175 
-183 TEISDEDAEK
+183 
-193 LLSVGDVNKF
+193 NKV
-203 IKDTQSSKVASGA
+203 DYASGA
-216 LAHAVEV
+216 LAQAVEV

-229 SIGVAEPDIRPV
+229 SIGVAEPNIRPV
-241 GDNKIM
+241 GDNMIM
-247 IQLPGLSEAD
+247 IQLPGLSESD
-257 QARAKDLVTEAA
+257 QADAKNQVTKAA
-269 FLQFALV
+269 FLEFALV
-276 HKDSRTLIDN
+276 HKDSRTLIAN
-286 GITPPGYEKY
+286 GITPNGYRKY
-296 ALTTKDDAGNSF
+296 ALTSKDDAGNSS
-308 TSDVLVELENKYGL
+308 TRDVLVELENKYGL

-328 SASPSRNP
+328 SASSSRNP
-336 LTQEPMILFGFNS
+336 LTQEPMILFGFDS
-349 DGGAAMFQLSSKN
+349 DGGAAMYQLSSKN
-362 IGERMAIILDGKLI
+362 IGERMAIILDDKLI

-398 EAATIANA
+398 EATTIANA

-413 PLKIEEEMSVEPSLG
+413 PLTIEEEMSVEPSLG
-428 ADSVKSGRNAALYG
+428 ADSVKSGFNAALYG

-598 QPRFNFMGLAKYA
+598 QPKFNFMGLAKYA
-611 FAISWVL
+611 FVISWVL
-618 VAIGIGTGISR
+618 VAVGIGTGISR

-662 RDSQIQYQAASG
+662 QDSQIQYQAASG

-681 ITVGFG
+681 VTVGFG
-687 KGEQAYTTLT
+687 EGEQAYTTLT

-713 GPRISGEILQG
+713 GPSISGEILQG

>member
-15 ILGWAVTEMT
+15 ILAWAGTEMT
-25 PLRDQSLIDEF
+25 PFRDLSLIDEF
-36 SKAEAKDEAFDKVI
+36 SKAKDRDEAFDKVV
-50 ATAKASHEEDDSNEF
+50 ADARKSHKEDNSNEF

-73 ASGLALTDYFPKMK
+73 ASGLALTNYFPKMK
-87 FGEQTP
+87 FGERTP

-130 LDTSDADQISEII
+130 LDT
-143 VEQLGVNE
+143 
-151 DQVKPEAKFV
+151 
-161 EDLGADSLAIGKLV
+161 
-175 MALEEAFE
+175 
-183 TEISDEDAEK
+183 
-193 LLSVGDVNKF
+193 NKV
-203 IKDTQSSKVASGA
+203 DYASGA
-216 LAHAVEV
+216 LAQAVEV

-257 QARAKDLVTEAA
+257 QAEAKRLVTEAA
-269 FLQFALV
+269 FLEFALV

-286 GITPPGYEKY
+286 GITPPGYKKY

-376 SAPTLQSAIQSNGQ
+376 SAPTLQSAINSNGQ

-428 ADSVKSGRNAALYG
+428 ADSVKSGFNAALYG

-507 RIREELKAGKGTQ
+507 RIREELKAGKGPQ

-569 SMFTALVITRLVFD
+569 SMFHRA
-583 TFKNFGTGQGLRLMD
+583 
-598 QPRFNFMGLAKYA
+598 
-611 FAISWVL
+611 
-618 VAIGIGTGISR
+618 
-629 GSDAM
+629 
-634 GVDFKGG
+634 GG
-641 DQITLEF
+641 DP
-648 TAKKTTEDLRDALG
+648 
-662 RDSQIQYQAASG
+662 
-674 GKTERLQ
+674 
-681 ITVGFG
+681 VGF
-687 KGEQAYTTLT
+687 
-697 EQFADAEFKK
+697 
-707 VSQLRT
+707 
-713 GPRISGEILQG
+713 
-724 ATKSLLI
+724 
-731 ALFAILV
+731 
-738 YVTFRYEFSFALGA
+738 
-752 ILAICHDVLMTLG
+752 
-765 LFFMWGG
+765 
-772 ELSAPVMAAVLTII
+772 
-786 GFSIND
+786 
-792 TIVIFDRIRE
+792 
-802 DLKLNVKGSFTE
+802 
-814 IMNGAISKTLSR
+814 
-826 TIITSGTTLL
+826 
-836 AAGSLFLFGGG
+836 
-847 AIHSFAFVLLA
+847 
-858 GVVTGTFS
+858 
-866 SIFIAGSL
+866 
-874 VLWKN
+874 
-879 KGKKPSLADETVIT
+879 
-893 QHSISTSEA
+893 

>member
-1 MKRNNLARFLFLLL
+1 MKRNNLARFLLLLL
-15 ILGWAVTEMT
+15 ILGWAWTEMY
-25 PLRDQSLIDEF
+25 PLWNQPGKLIEQF
-36 SKAEAKDEAFDKVI
+36 GKATNKDADFDKVLQ
-50 ATAKASHEEDDSNEF
+50 AANANFDADDKNSNEF
-65 GDLYKAVE
+65 GTLYEAVE
-73 ASGLALTDYFPKMK
+73 ASGLVLTNYNFPKMT
-87 FGEQTP
+87 FRGQVP
-93 NNRLVLQS
+93 DNRLVLQK
-101 LQKRVAGQI
+101 LQKQVAGQI
-110 QLGLDLKGGS
+110 QLGLDLRGGS
-120 SFLVAMDTSK
+120 SFLVAIDTNK
-130 LDTSDADQISEII
+130 LENAAA
-143 VEQLGVNE
+143 G
-151 DQVKPEAKFV
+151 
-161 EDLGADSLAIGKLV
+161 
-175 MALEEAFE
+175 
-183 TEISDEDAEK
+183 
-193 LLSVGDVNKF
+193 
-203 IKDTQSSKVASGA
+203 GA
-216 LAHAVEV
+216 LAQAVEV

-229 SIGVAEPDIRPV
+229 TIGVAEPDIRPL
-241 GDNKIM
+241 GANKIM

-257 QARAKDLVTEAA
+257 QAKAKKLVTEAA
-269 FLQFALV
+269 FLEFALV
-276 HKDSRTLIDN
+276 HQNSDRLIADE
-286 GITPPGYEKY
+286 ITPDGYKKY
-296 ALTTKDDAGNSF
+296 AYTSKDAQGDKF
-308 TSDVLVELENKYGL
+308 TRDVLVEIENKYGL
-322 KGEYIT
+322 KGEHIT
-328 SASPSRNP
+328 SAYPSRDP
-336 LTQEPMILFGFNS
+336 LTQSPMILFGFNS
-349 DGGAAMFQLSSKN
+349 EGASAMGRLTQQEN
-362 IGERMAIILDGKLI
+362 IGKQMAIILDGKLL
-376 SAPTLQSAIQSNGQ
+376 SAPVLQDRITSNGQ
-390 ITGDFTQE
+390 ITGDFTSE

-413 PLKIEEEMSVEPSLG
+413 PLTIEEEMSVEPSLG
-428 ADSVKSGRNAALYG
+428 EDSVNSGFNAALYG
-442 VIAVAVF
+442 VIAVALF
-449 MLIYYWF
+449 MLLYYWF

-469 IILMGV
+469 FILIGV

-569 SMFTALVITRLVFD
+569 SMFTALVVTRLIFD
-583 TFKNFGTGQGLRLMD
+583 LFRNFGTGQGLRLLE
-598 QPRFNFMGLAKYA
+598 QPKLNFMGVAKYA
-611 FAISWVL
+611 FVASWIL
-618 VAIGIGTGISR
+618 VAIGIGYGINK

-648 TAKKTTEDLRDALG
+648 TAKKTTGELRAAIG
-662 RDSQIQYQAASG
+662 QDSQIQYQAASG

-681 ITVGFG
+681 VTVGFG
-687 KGEQAYTTLT
+687 KGEQAYKTLT
-697 EQFADAEFKK
+697 EKFADAEFKK

-713 GPRISGEILQG
+713 GPSISNEILQS
-724 ATKSLLI
+724 ASKSLLI

-752 ILAICHDVLMTLG
+752 ILAIIHDVLMTLG
-765 LFFMWGG
+765 IFFIFEGQ
-772 ELSAPVMAAVLTII
+772 LSAPVMAAVLTII

-802 DLKLNVKGSFTE
+802 DLKLNLPGTFTE

-836 AAGSLFLFGGG
+836 ATGSLFLFGGG
-847 AIHSFAFVLLA
+847 AINAFAFVLLA

-879 KGKKPSLADETVIT
+879 KGEKPKLADETVIT

>member
-1 MKRNNLARFLFLLL
+1 MKRNNLARFLLLLL
-15 ILGWAVTEMT
+15 ILGWAWTEMY
-25 PLRDQSLIDEF
+25 PLWNQPGKLIEQF
-36 SKAEAKDEAFDKVI
+36 GKATNKDADFDKVLQ
-50 ATAKASHEEDDSNEF
+50 AANANFDADDKNSNEF
-65 GDLYKAVE
+65 GTLYEAVE
-73 ASGLALTDYFPKMK
+73 ASGLVLTNYNFPKMT
-87 FGEQTP
+87 FRGQVP
-93 NNRLVLQS
+93 DNRLVLQK
-101 LQKRVAGQI
+101 LQKQVAGQI
-110 QLGLDLKGGS
+110 QLGLDLRGGS
-120 SFLVAMDTSK
+120 SFLVAIDTNK
-130 LDTSDADQISEII
+130 LENAAA
-143 VEQLGVNE
+143 G
-151 DQVKPEAKFV
+151 
-161 EDLGADSLAIGKLV
+161 
-175 MALEEAFE
+175 
-183 TEISDEDAEK
+183 
-193 LLSVGDVNKF
+193 
-203 IKDTQSSKVASGA
+203 GA
-216 LAHAVEV
+216 LAQAVEV

-229 SIGVAEPDIRPV
+229 TIGVAEPDIRPM
-241 GDNKIM
+241 GANKIM

-257 QARAKDLVTEAA
+257 QAKAKKLVTEAA
-269 FLQFALV
+269 FLEFALV
-276 HKDSRTLIDN
+276 HQNSDRLIADE
-286 GITPPGYEKY
+286 ITPDGYKKY
-296 ALTTKDDAGNSF
+296 AYTPKDAQGDKF
-308 TSDVLVELENKYGL
+308 TRDVLVEIENEYGL
-322 KGEYIT
+322 KGEHIT
-328 SASPSRNP
+328 SAYPSRDP
-336 LTQEPMILFGFNS
+336 LTQSPMILFGFNS
-349 DGGAAMFQLSSKN
+349 EGASAMGRLTQQEN
-362 IGERMAIILDGKLI
+362 IGKQMAIILDGKLL
-376 SAPTLQSAIQSNGQ
+376 SAPVLQDRITSNGQ
-390 ITGDFTQE
+390 ITGDFTSE

-413 PLKIEEEMSVEPSLG
+413 PLTIEEEMSVEPSLG
-428 ADSVKSGRNAALYG
+428 EDSVNSGFNAALYG
-442 VIAVAVF
+442 VIAVALF
-449 MLIYYWF
+449 MLLYYWF

-469 IILMGV
+469 FILIGV

-569 SMFTALVITRLVFD
+569 SMFTALVVTRLIFD
-583 TFKNFGTGQGLRLMD
+583 LFRNFGTGQGLRLLE
-598 QPRFNFMGLAKYA
+598 QPKLNFMGVAKYA
-611 FAISWVL
+611 FVASWIL
-618 VAIGIGTGISR
+618 VAIGIGYGINK

-648 TAKKTTEDLRDALG
+648 TAKKTTGELRAAIG
-662 RDSQIQYQAASG
+662 QDSQIQYQAASG

-681 ITVGFG
+681 VTVGFG
-687 KGEQAYTTLT
+687 KGEQAYKTLT
-697 EQFADAEFKK
+697 EKFADAEFKK

-713 GPRISGEILQG
+713 GPSISNEILQS
-724 ATKSLLI
+724 ASKSLLI

-752 ILAICHDVLMTLG
+752 ILAIIHDVLMTLG
-765 LFFMWGG
+765 IFFIFEGQ
-772 ELSAPVMAAVLTII
+772 LSAPVMAAVLTII

-802 DLKLNVKGSFTE
+802 DLKLNSPGTFTE

-836 AAGSLFLFGGG
+836 ATGSLFLFGGG
-847 AIHSFAFVLLA
+847 AINAFAFVLLA

-879 KGKKPSLADETVIT
+879 KGEKPKLADETVIT

>member
-15 ILGWAVTEMT
+15 IMAWAGTEMT
-25 PLRDQSLIDEF
+25 PLFDTPGKLIEEF
-36 SKAEAKDEAFDKVI
+36 NTSKEKDEAFDKLY
-50 ATAKASHEEDDSNEF
+50 ATAKASHEEDNSNEF
-65 GDLYKAVE
+65 GDLYDAVE
-73 ASGLALTDYFPKMK
+73 ASGLALTNYFPNMK
-87 FGEQTP
+87 FGEQAP
-93 NNRLVLQS
+93 DNRLVLQA

-110 QLGLDLKGGS
+110 RLGLDLKGGS
-120 SFLVAMDTSK
+120 SFLVAMDT
-130 LDTSDADQISEII
+130 
-143 VEQLGVNE
+143 
-151 DQVKPEAKFV
+151 
-161 EDLGADSLAIGKLV
+161 
-175 MALEEAFE
+175 
-183 TEISDEDAEK
+183 
-193 LLSVGDVNKF
+193 NKV
-203 IKDTQSSKVASGA
+203 DDASGA
-216 LAHAVEV
+216 LAQAVEV

-241 GDNKIM
+241 GDNMIM

-257 QARAKDLVTEAA
+257 QAEAKKLVTEAA
-269 FLQFALV
+269 FLEFALV
-276 HKDSRTLIDN
+276 HKDSSTLIANDV
-286 GITPPGYEKY
+286 TPDGYRKY
-296 ALTTKDDAGNSF
+296 ALTSKDEAGNSS
-308 TSDVLVELENKYGL
+308 TSDVLVEIVDGRPGNKYGL

-328 SASPSRNP
+328 SASSSRNP
-336 LTQEPMILFGFNS
+336 LTQEPMILFGFDS
-349 DGGAAMFQLSSKN
+349 DGGAAMSQLSGN
-362 IGERMAIILDGKLI
+362 NTQRRMAIILDDKLL
-376 SAPTLQSAIQSNGQ
+376 SAPTLQERITNNGQ

-398 EAATIANA
+398 EATIIANA

-413 PLKIEEEMSVEPSLG
+413 PLTIEEEMSVEPNLG
-428 ADSVKSGRNAALYG
+428 ADSVNSGFKAALWG

-469 IILMGV
+469 FILMGV

-507 RIREELKAGKGTQ
+507 RIREELKAGKGVQ

-569 SMFTALVITRLVFD
+569 SMFTALVVTRLVFD
-583 TFKNFGTGQGLRLMD
+583 VFKNYGTGQGLRLME
-598 QPRFNFMGLAKYA
+598 QPKFNFMSYAKYA
-611 FAISWVL
+611 FGISWLL
-618 VAIGIGTGISR
+618 VAIGIGFGISR
-629 GSDAM
+629 GDDAM

-648 TAKKTTEDLRDALG
+648 AAEKRISTDQLRTALG
-662 RDSQIQYQAASG
+662 QGSQVQYQAKSG

-681 ITVGFG
+681 VTVDFG
-687 KGEQAYTTLT
+687 KGEQAYRTLT
-697 EQFADAEFKK
+697 EKFPVAEFKK

-713 GPRISGEILQG
+713 GPSISGEILQG

-765 LFFMWGG
+765 LFFLWGG

>member
-1 MKRNNLARFLFLLL
+1 MKRNNLARFLLLLL
-15 ILGWAVTEMT
+15 ILGWAWTEMY
-25 PLRDQSLIDEF
+25 PLWNQPGKLIEQF
-36 SKAEAKDEAFDKVI
+36 GKATNKDADFDKVLQ
-50 ATAKASHEEDDSNEF
+50 AANANFDADDKNSNEF
-65 GDLYKAVE
+65 GTLYETVE
-73 ASGLALTDYFPKMK
+73 ASGLVLTNYNFPKMT
-87 FGEQTP
+87 FRGQVP
-93 NNRLVLQS
+93 DNRLVLQK
-101 LQKRVAGQI
+101 LQKQVAGQI
-110 QLGLDLKGGS
+110 QLGLDLRGGS
-120 SFLVAMDTSK
+120 SFLVAIDTNK
-130 LDTSDADQISEII
+130 LENAAA
-143 VEQLGVNE
+143 G
-151 DQVKPEAKFV
+151 
-161 EDLGADSLAIGKLV
+161 
-175 MALEEAFE
+175 
-183 TEISDEDAEK
+183 
-193 LLSVGDVNKF
+193 
-203 IKDTQSSKVASGA
+203 GA
-216 LAHAVEV
+216 LAQAVEV

-229 SIGVAEPDIRPV
+229 TIGVAEPDIRPL
-241 GDNKIM
+241 GANKIM

-257 QARAKDLVTEAA
+257 QAKAKKLVTEAA
-269 FLQFALV
+269 FLEFALV
-276 HKDSRTLIDN
+276 HQNSDRLIADE
-286 GITPPGYEKY
+286 ITPDGYKKY
-296 ALTTKDDAGNSF
+296 AYTSKDAQGDKF
-308 TSDVLVELENKYGL
+308 TRDVLVEIENEYGL
-322 KGEYIT
+322 KGEHIT
-328 SASPSRNP
+328 SAYPSRDP
-336 LTQEPMILFGFNS
+336 LTQSPMILFGFNS
-349 DGGAAMFQLSSKN
+349 EGASAMGRLTQQEN
-362 IGERMAIILDGKLI
+362 IGKQMAIILDGKLL
-376 SAPTLQSAIQSNGQ
+376 SAPVLQDRITSNGQ
-390 ITGDFTQE
+390 ITGDFTSE

-413 PLKIEEEMSVEPSLG
+413 PLTIEEEMSVEPSLG
-428 ADSVKSGRNAALYG
+428 EDSVNSGFNAALYG
-442 VIAVAVF
+442 VIAVALF
-449 MLIYYWF
+449 MLLYYWF

-469 IILMGV
+469 FILIGV

-569 SMFTALVITRLVFD
+569 SMFTALVVTRLIFD
-583 TFKNFGTGQGLRLMD
+583 LFRNFGTGQGLRLLE
-598 QPRFNFMGLAKYA
+598 QPKLNFMGVAKYA
-611 FAISWVL
+611 FVASWIL
-618 VAIGIGTGISR
+618 VAIGIGYGINK

-648 TAKKTTEDLRDALG
+648 TAKKTTGELRAAIG
-662 RDSQIQYQAASG
+662 QDSQIQYQAASG

-681 ITVGFG
+681 VTVGFG
-687 KGEQAYTTLT
+687 KGEQAYKTLT
-697 EQFADAEFKK
+697 EKFADAEFKK

-713 GPRISGEILQG
+713 GPSISNEILQS
-724 ATKSLLI
+724 ASKSLLI

-752 ILAICHDVLMTLG
+752 ILAIIHDVLMTLG
-765 LFFMWGG
+765 IFFLWGG

-847 AIHSFAFVLLA
+847 GIHSFAFVLLA
-858 GVVTGTFS
+858 GVLTGTFS

-879 KGKKPSLADETVIT
+879 KGEKPKLADETVIT